1 MKKMTIRDVDV
12 SGKRIFVRVDFNV
25 PLDEATGIITDDGRI
40 RAVLPTINYLVD
52 HGARIVLCS
61 HLGRPDGKIVEALRM
76 TSVAGRLAQILGRPV
91 SMVEDCV
98 GAEVEKAAAN
108 LKEGQILLL
117 ENVRFH
123 PEEEAGDPPF
133 AQALAKLGDVYVN
146 DAFAVSH
153 RCHASIVGITEYL
166 PSVAGLLLE
175 KEIDTMGHILE
186 KPAHPFAA
194 LVGGAKVG
202 DKVSLLENIMNKVDF
217 ILVGGG
223 MAATFLKA
231 KSCEVGRS
239 IVETERLDIA
249 ADLMARARRNGIRL
263 LLPVD
268 VMVTEEIS
276 AGAKGIVVPVER
288 ISPKHRIV
296 DIGPSTMQNF
306 REVLRQ
312 CQTVFWNGPM
322 GIFEIPQFAEGTRAM
337 ANEISRL
344 KATTVIGGGSTAEI
358 VASLKLEDKMTL
370 VSTGGGAS
378 LQYLGGQKLP
388 GVEALLDRNS
398 PVAVKLRGSR

>member
-12 SGKRIFVRVDFNV
+12 VGKRVFVRVDFNV
-25 PLDEATGIITDDGRI
+25 PLDEDTGTITDDGRI
-40 RAVLPTINYLVD
+40 RAALPTINYLVD
-52 HGARIVLCS
+52 RGAKIVLCS
-61 HLGRPDGKIVEALRM
+61 HLGRPDGKVVEALRM
-76 TSVAGRLAQILGRPV
+76 TVVAQRLAQITGQAVRITD
-91 SMVEDCV
+91 DCIGV
-98 GAEVEKAAAN
+98 EVERAVAN
-108 LKEGQILLL
+108 LRDGQVLLL
-117 ENVRFH
+117 DNVRFH
-123 PEEEAGDPPF
+123 PEEETGDSSF
-133 AQALAKLGDVYVN
+133 AQALAKLGDIYVN

-175 KEIDTMGHILE
+175 KEIDTMGHIL
-186 KPAHPFAA
+186 KNPAHPFAA

-202 DKVSLLENIMNKVDF
+202 DKVGLLENIMNKVDF
-217 ILVGGG
+217 LLVGGG

-231 KSCEVGRS
+231 KSCEVGQS
-239 IVETERLDIA
+239 VVEPERLDMA
-249 ADLMARARRNGIRL
+249 AVLMNRARRKGVRL
-263 LLPVD
+263 FLPVD
-268 VMVTEEIS
+268 VMVTEEVS
-276 AGAKGIVVPVER
+276 AGAKGIVVSVGEILPR
-288 ISPKHRIV
+288 HRIV
-296 DIGPSTMQNF
+296 DIGPGTIQNF

-322 GIFEIPQFAEGTRAM
+322 GIFEMPQFAEGTKAM

-344 KATTVIGGGSTAEI
+344 RATTVIGGGSTAEI

-388 GVEALLDRNS
+388 GVEALLDKRS
-398 PVAVKLRGSR
+398 PLAAKLRG